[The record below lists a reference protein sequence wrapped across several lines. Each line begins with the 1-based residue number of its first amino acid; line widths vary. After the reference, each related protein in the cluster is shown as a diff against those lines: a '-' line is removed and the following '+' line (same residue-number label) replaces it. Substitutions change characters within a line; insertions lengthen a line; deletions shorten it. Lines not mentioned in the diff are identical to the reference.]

1 MTRLAV
7 ILLAGAL
14 SGAPVFVAAQS
25 APPVSPQVL
34 APPPEGVSSVPFRI
48 LDQDRLLRGSVL
60 GQQILARIREAESQ
74 LAAENQRLFDQLAEE
89 EQALTDARAGLGAEE
104 FRRRADAFDTRVE
117 AIRAERADASQA
129 LTLWSEQQAQQFFDT
144 ALPVLVQMMN
154 EEGLLALLKPDVM
167 ILGSDWLDVTDTA
180 IARLDAAIA
189 SGNLVEQGVTPPP
202 DPVPPAA
209 LDPATPDAA
218 PAEPAP
224 APSQP

>member
-1 MTRLAV
+1 MNRLAV

-25 APPVSPQVL
+25 APSVSPQVL
-34 APPPEGVSSVPFRI
+34 APPPEGLSSVPFRI
-48 LDQDRLLRGSVL
+48 LDQDRLLRGSAL
-60 GQQILARIREAESQ
+60 GQQILGRIREAEGR

-89 EQALTDARAGLGAEE
+89 EQALTDARAGLSAEE

-117 AIRAERADASQA
+117 AIRAERAAASQA

-189 SGNLVEQGVTPPP
+189 GGNLVEQGQTPPP
-202 DPVPPAA
+202 DPAPAIPAA
-209 LDPATPDAA
+209 PEAA

-224 APSQP
+224 AQTQP